1 MDGETEE
8 KKQLGWKEIL
18 KEMFKLVLIFIFII
32 TTGITLI
39 ALCSTNTDS
48 DLLNKIREFFQPR
61 FTYKDFVRLPNT
73 GFLFNQ
79 QYLGVLEVENDLTE
93 YIGFGDIFHPVYS
106 SGNKI
111 LIYQD
116 QNLEQVAR
124 EIELPGNVIDKSFVY
139 FYDENNTAA
148 DNWQYYFLTQN
159 NGRNYITAFLSNRSN
174 NEPQYNLQQK
184 FSIETKVTKI
194 VPVKDFDNFLACID
208 GEGKALIVYKS
219 SGEVFCSKTF
229 AKKSAFFMIG
239 KNIVQYDGQNLV
251 LFTIDKNDV
260 LQKTSVLLP
269 DKGSVSKAS
278 LDGEKYSEKMCF
290 TDGSNAY
297 YLDEYF
303 NYIEKAPF
311 KGVEKSLCEGDFLVC
326 KDKVVSNIL
335 FSDTD
340 TGNKPH
346 FYTFESSTVFN
357 DKYDFW
363 IPSYWGRFEGE
374 RFLLVKNNLFSFSP
388 IFAWSRIRIDEK
400 VRYSIYRMQGTP
412 FGRVKGFF
420 VKSHSELFKVYK
432 IVYFYTDHGVY
443 RFKEMAED

>member
-1 MDGETEE
+1 MDGEMEE
-8 KKQLGWKEIL
+8 KKQLGWKAIL
-18 KEMFKLVLIFIFII
+18 KEMLKLVLIFIFII

-39 ALCSTNTDS
+39 ALCSTNTDN
-48 DLLNKIREFFQPR
+48 DFFNKIREFFQPK

-73 GFLFNQ
+73 SFLFNQ

-124 EIELPGNVIDKSFVY
+124 EIELPGNVIGKSFVY
-139 FYDENNTAA
+139 FYDKDNSSAS
-148 DNWQYYFLTQN
+148 NWQYYFLTQN
-159 NGRNYITAFLSNRSN
+159 NGKNHITAFLSNRSN
-174 NEPQYNLQQK
+174 NEPQYDLQQK
-184 FSIETKVTKI
+184 FSIETKGTKI
-194 VPVKDFDNFLACID
+194 VPVKDFDNFLACTD
-208 GEGKALIVYKS
+208 SEGKTLIVYKS

-239 KNIVQYDGQNLV
+239 KNIVQYDGQKLV
-251 LFTIDKNDV
+251 LFTTDKNDV
-260 LQKTSVLLP
+260 LQKTSILLP
-269 DKGSVSKAS
+269 DKGDVSKAS
-278 LDGEKYSEKMCF
+278 LDGEKHSEKMCF

-297 YLDEYF
+297 YLDEHF

-311 KGVEKSLCEGDFLVC
+311 KDVEKSLCEGDFLVC
-326 KDKVVSNIL
+326 KDKLVSNIL

-357 DKYDFW
+357 D
-363 IPSYWGRFEGE
+363 RFNYALPLLYCYKV
-374 RFLLVKNNLFSFSP
+374 FMLVKNNLFTFSP
-388 IFAWSRIRIDEK
+388 VFVWSNIRENQK
-400 VRYSIYRMQGTP
+400 VTYYVYRMQGTP

-420 VKSHSELFKVYK
+420 LKNHSELFKVYE
-432 IVYFYTDHGVY
+432 VAYFYTDHGVY
-443 RFKEMAED
+443 CFKEVAED